1 MIPWRKWWDKARTHW
16 VIASLL
22 CLPLLLFILGPLLVV
37 VLPHEQVFSAIL
49 VAVVLSGW
57 RWAMVFWVFVGF
69 WMGYRHRRLGLSGL
83 LVVLGFLGMGWP
95 FSGAGEGYLIVSAN
109 VQAYASGQEQLEK
122 RLAQERADVVLAIE
136 KRAEEIDGMLRVVD
150 NFDRDLPKPSHGM
163 AFFCREGLECAGWV
177 SPEIGVDGCSM
188 PVALLR
194 LEQKMCV
201 VGVHVPPPVP
211 ICATGVR
218 PYISWL
224 AERIED
230 GRMTQD
236 EGPCERGDPVLAI
249 GDFNATPGSWA
260 VNRMLAQGLRDPLR
274 HRGIYAAT
282 WPAGGG
288 WPNLPF
294 FRLDHVFPG
303 ALKVTGV
310 QTFRLPQSDHKALR
324 VWATPEE

>member
-1 MIPWRKWWDKARTHW
+1 MAT
-16 VIASLL
+16 LL
-22 CLPLLLFILGPLLVV
+22 GMPILLFVLGPLLVV

-49 VAVVLSGW
+49 VAVVLSSW
-57 RWAMVFWVFVGF
+57 RWAMLGWVFVGI
-69 WMGYRHRRLGLSGL
+69 WVAYRKRRF
-83 LVVLGFLGMGWP
+83 VLGGLVFVFGLIGMGWP
-95 FSGAGEGYLIVSAN
+95 FSHTGDGYLIVSAN
-109 VQAYASGQEQLEK
+109 VQAYASGQGALEK
-122 RLAQERADVVLAIE
+122 ALSKERADVVLAIE
-136 KRAEEIDGMLRVVD
+136 KRAEEIDGMTRVVD

-163 AFFCREGLECAGWV
+163 AFFCRHDLECAGWV
-177 SPEIGVDGCSM
+177 SPEIGVEGCSM

-194 LEQKMCV
+194 LEQKICV

-218 PYISWL
+218 AYISWL

-230 GRMTQD
+230 GRMATR
-236 EGPCERGDPVLAI
+236 EGAWEIGDPVLAI
-249 GDFNATPGSWA
+249 GDFNATPVSWT
-260 VNRMLAQGLRDPLR
+260 VKRMLAQGLRDPLF

-303 ALKVTGV
+303 ALSVTGV

-324 VWATPEE
+324 VWVKQED